1 MPLSKDDREFVRRLY
16 RHVLDQA
23 LEPDDP
29 FYEPIHEQLN
39 EDDPVAIMQ
48 RRIELADAQTMQ
60 LFSGF
65 SGSGKTTEL
74 FRLRRNLREQGY
86 IVLYTDALKYVDPF
100 DPLPIGDML
109 MVIAGAFSDAIKDD
123 LGIDLHAESF
133 WERLRGLVERSDV
146 RLSGGEAKLDY
157 SSPGHSVLGG
167 IKAGLSIKAEQ
178 KTRSSFRGK
187 LREFLS
193 ANLVQLQADVAQF
206 FEDGAKA
213 IWAAKGSEDVQIVF
227 MLDQL
232 EQLRGDYHNWQEVIR
247 CVQQLFTVHL
257 DRLRMPYVH
266 CIYSVPAW
274 LAFLSRPQDMTL
286 LPNMTLLP
294 TVRLW
299 NKDNDRTPYPR
310 GREMFRGLMRR
321 RVSDTDCVRLFGP
334 SDYAREAPIERLIV
348 ACGGQV
354 RDLLRMMREVLTR
367 ANSLPV
373 DQGVIDRVISVAR
386 RDFLPIAVDDARL
399 LNDIGV
405 KQNLEPE
412 ILDENAIERLSNF
425 FNTHLVM
432 YFENGESWYDTHPL
446 IRDEVE
452 RIVADNRPT

>member
-1 MPLSKDDREFVRRLY
+1 MPLSKDDREFVRGLY
-16 RHVLDQA
+16 RRVVDQP

-29 FYEPIHEQLN
+29 LYEPIHEQLN

-48 RRIELADAQTMQ
+48 RRIELADVQTMQ

-86 IVLYTDALKYVDPF
+86 VVLYADALKYVDPF

-109 MVIAGAFSDAIKDD
+109 MVAAGAFSDAIEED
-123 LGIDLHAESF
+123 LGIDLRSESF
-133 WERLRGLVERSDV
+133 WQRLRGMVERTEV
-146 RLSGGEAKLDY
+146 RLSSGEAKLEY
-157 SSPGHSVLGG
+157 SSPGQSVLGG
-167 IKAGLSIKAEQ
+167 IKAGLNIKAEL
-178 KTRSSFRGK
+178 KTRSNFRRT
-187 LREFLS
+187 LQDFL
-193 ANLVQLQADVAQF
+193 AAHLVQLQADVAQF
-206 FEDGAKA
+206 FEHGAKA

-232 EQLRGDYHNWQEVIR
+232 EQLRGDYHNWQDVIR

-286 LPNMTLLP
+286 LP

-299 NKDNDRTPYPR
+299 NKDTSRTPYPR
-310 GREMFRGLMRR
+310 GREMFRSLMRR
-321 RVSDTDCVRLFGP
+321 RVSDVESARLFGP
-334 SDYAREAPIERLIV
+334 EHGGANAPVERLIV

-354 RDLLRMMREVLTR
+354 RDLLRMVREVLTR
-367 ANSLPV
+367 VNSLPV
-373 DQGVIDRVISVAR
+373 DAGVIDRVISVAR

-399 LNDIGV
+399 LQDISA
-405 KQNLEPE
+405 KQNLEPAT
-412 ILDENAIERLSNF
+412 LDETSIERLSNF

-452 RIVADNRPT
+452 RILSDNRSSE

>member
-1 MPLSKDDREFVRRLY
+1 MSLSQDDREFVRGLY
-16 RHVLDQA
+16 RRVLDQP

-29 FYEPIHEQLN
+29 LYEPIHEQLN

-48 RRIELADAQTMQ
+48 RRIELADVQTMQ

-74 FRLRRNLREQGY
+74 FRLRRNLREQGCV
-86 IVLYTDALKYVDPF
+86 VLYADALKYVDPF

-109 MVIAGAFSDAIKDD
+109 MVAAGAFSDAIQED
-123 LGIDLHAESF
+123 LGIDLRTESF
-133 WERLRGLVERSDV
+133 WDRLPGLVARTEI
-146 RLSGGEAKLDY
+146 RLSGGDAKLEY

-167 IKAGLSIKAEQ
+167 IKAGLNIKAEL
-178 KTRSSFRGK
+178 KTRSSFRRT
-187 LREFLS
+187 LQEFL
-193 ANLVQLQADVAQF
+193 AAHLVQLQEDVAQF
-206 FEDGAKA
+206 FEQGAKA
-213 IWAAKGSEDVQIVF
+213 IWAAEGNENVQIVF
-227 MLDQL
+227 ILDQL
-232 EQLRGDYHNWQEVIR
+232 EQLRGDYHNWQDVIR

-274 LAFLSRPQDMTL
+274 LAFLSRPQE
-286 LPNMTLLP
+286 MTLLP
-294 TVRLW
+294 TIQLW
-299 NKDNDRTPYPR
+299 NKGADRAPFAR
-310 GREMFRGLMRR
+310 GRESFRSLMRR
-321 RVSDTDCVRLFGP
+321 RVSGADSARLFGP
-334 SDYAREAPIERLIV
+334 GADAPDAPIERLIV

-373 DQGVIDRVISVAR
+373 DVGVIDRVISVAR

-399 LNDIGV
+399 LHDISL

-412 ILDENAIERLSNF
+412 TLDETSIERLSNF

-432 YFENGESWYDTHPL
+432 YFENGRSWYDTHPL

-452 RIVADNRPT
+452 RILADSRPSE